1 MIISQIEY
9 EHSFLLSFV
18 GDTVTFLLSGPGSAD
33 FSIHPTSGIVSS
45 SHALDYESFAF
56 YLLTVTASDTNGGM
70 AQTTLNVTVVDQ
82 NDDPAFV
89 SAPFTAQVD
98 ENLVSGSTVLKLTAT
113 DQDVGDSLTFSI
125 AGTNSVHFAVSS
137 TGLITT
143 TQALDYETV
152 STYSLNISVSDSASS
167 VTEALTIT
175 VRNTNDAPV
184 FSNAPYAVTVPEN
197 NASAVVHTVS
207 ATDEDSGD
215 TLTFFLTGE
224 GSGDFSILS
233 STGLVSLNTALDY
246 ELKSSYVLSV
256 IVRDENGGQA
266 TSSLTVSVSD
276 ENDSPS
282 FIGTPYSVSLD
293 EDVSVGTIVLQASAI
308 DEDSSDNLT
317 YTLSGTSSSDF
328 SIASSSGIITTAVTL
343 DYESVSSY
351 SLTVAVSDGII
362 SITQAVI
369 ISITDKNDVPA
380 FVAAPYSITVAENT
394 TTSSLLTISASD
406 QDTADTLN
414 FLLLGSGNEL
424 FSIHLTSGVV
434 ALTTA
439 LDYEVTSLYT
449 LTIRVSDSNG
459 GVVTTS
465 LTVTVSDVNDS
476 PQFLGAP
483 YSATISE
490 NLPSGSD
497 VIKIAAI
504 DADGDSL
511 TYSLSGTNSGH
522 FQISSASG
530 LIETSQALDYET
542 LNSYSLTVSISD
554 GTISTTASLTITVTN
569 INDAPYVTNLPA
581 NVTVFEND
589 VTAAVIDV
597 NATDPDDNNIT
608 FTLSGTGSDDFVINS
623 ATGRITLS
631 APLNYEQQ
639 ALYSLTVRVSD
650 GMGGVAAASL
660 TVTAVNQ
667 NDAPVILGA
676 PYITSIEESLNAGAI
691 VYKVAVS
698 DEDTSDSFTFTLS
711 GTNSNHFAIS
721 VAGIITTAQILDYET
736 VSYYTLVITV
746 SDGTEKVN
754 TTLTVNVVD
763 TNDPPQFTNAPY
775 TVSVDENDASAV
787 VGNVTAVDVDSGKSC
802 ALKTYLKHL
811 EKLYKKFLEYLA

>member
-1 MIISQIEY
+1 M
-9 EHSFLLSFV
+9 
-18 GDTVTFLLSGPGSAD
+18 
-33 FSIHPTSGIVSS
+33 
-45 SHALDYESFAF
+45 AF

-82 NDDPAFV
+82 NDDPDFV

-113 DQDVGDSLTFSI
+113 DQDLGDSLTLSI
-125 AGTNSVHFAVSS
+125 AGTNSGHFAVSS

-152 STYSLNISVSDSASS
+152 NTYSLNISVSDSISS

-175 VRNTNDAPV
+175 VQDTNDAPV
-184 FSNAPYAVTVPEN
+184 FSSAPYTVTIPEN
-197 NASAVVHTVS
+197 NASAVVLTVS
-207 ATDEDSGD
+207 ATDADSGD
-215 TLTFFLTGE
+215 TLTFFLSGV

-246 ELKSSYVLSV
+246 ERKSSYVFSV
-256 IVRDENGGQA
+256 IVRDGNGGQA
-266 TSSLTVSVSD
+266 TSSLTVTVSD

-282 FIGTPYSVSLD
+282 FIGTPYTMSLD
-293 EDVSVGTIVLQASAI
+293 EDLSIGTIVLQPSAI

-317 YTLSGTSSSDF
+317 YTLSGTNSSDF
-328 SIASSSGIITTAVTL
+328 SIASSSGIIATAVTF

-351 SLTVAVSDGII
+351 SLTVVVSDGTDSNSQAVTI
-362 SITQAVI
+362 SII
-369 ISITDKNDVPA
+369 DKNDAPS

-394 TTSSLLTISASD
+394 TTSSLLTVNASD

-414 FLLLGSGNEL
+414 FLLLGSGSEL

-449 LTIRVSDSNG
+449 LTVRVSDSNG
-459 GVVTTS
+459 GVATTS

-476 PQFLGAP
+476 PQFLGTP

-497 VIKIAAI
+497 VIKITAI

-511 TYSLSGTNSGH
+511 TYSLSGMNSGH
-522 FQISSASG
+522 FQISSSSG
-530 LIETSQALDYET
+530 LIETTQELDYET
-542 LNSYSLTVSISD
+542 LNSYSLTVSVSD
-554 GTISTTASLTITVTN
+554 GALSITGSLTITVAN

-581 NVTVFEND
+581 NVTVIEND
-589 VTAAVIDV
+589 VTAAVMDV

-631 APLNYEQQ
+631 GPLNYELQ

-650 GMGGVAAASL
+650 GRGGVAAESL
-660 TVTAVNQ
+660 TVITVNQ

-676 PYITSIEESLNAGAI
+676 PYTTGIEESLNAGSK
-691 VYKVAVS
+691 VYEVAVS

-711 GTNSNHFAIS
+711 GTNSNHFVIS
-721 VAGIITTAQILDYET
+721 SAGIITTAQRLDYET
-736 VSYYTLVITV
+736 VSTYTLIITV
-746 SDGTEKVN
+746 SDGTENVN
-754 TTLTVNVVD
+754 TTLTVFVVD

-775 TVSVDENDASAV
+775 TVSVDENDAGAV
-787 VGNVTAVDVDSGKSC
+787 LGNVTAVDVDSGKSC
-802 ALKTYLKHL
+802 VLKNY
-811 EKLYKKFLEYLA
+811 

>member
-1 MIISQIEY
+1 M
-9 EHSFLLSFV
+9 
-18 GDTVTFLLSGPGSAD
+18 
-33 FSIHPTSGIVSS
+33 
-45 SHALDYESFAF
+45 AF
-56 YLLTVTASDTNGGM
+56 YLLTVTASDAKGGM

-82 NDDPAFV
+82 NDDPHFV

-125 AGTNSVHFAVSS
+125 AGTNSGHFAISS
-137 TGLITT
+137 TGLVTT

-152 STYSLNISVSDSASS
+152 NTYSLNISVSDSTSS

-175 VRNTNDAPV
+175 VQDTNDAPV
-184 FSNAPYAVTVPEN
+184 FANAPYTVTIPEN
-197 NASAVVHTVS
+197 NASAVVLTVS
-207 ATDEDSGD
+207 ATDADSGD
-215 TLTFFLTGE
+215 TLTFFLSGV

-233 STGLVSLNTALDY
+233 STGLVSLNTALDH
-246 ELKSSYVLSV
+246 ERKSSYVLSA
-256 IVRDENGGQA
+256 IVRDGNGGQA
-266 TSSLTVSVSD
+266 TSSLTVTVSD
-276 ENDSPS
+276 ENDSLR

-293 EDVSVGTIVLQASAI
+293 EDVSIGTIVLQVSAI
-308 DEDSSDNLT
+308 DEDSSDSLT
-317 YTLSGTSSSDF
+317 YTLSGTNSSDF
-328 SIASSSGIITTAVTL
+328 SIASSSGVITTAVNL
-343 DYESVSSY
+343 DYESINSY
-351 SLTVAVSDGII
+351 SLTVAVSDGTDSI
-362 SITQAVI
+362 SQAVT
-369 ISITDKNDVPA
+369 ISITDKNDAPT

-394 TTSSLLTISASD
+394 TTSSLLTVSAAD

-414 FLLLGSGNEL
+414 FLLLGSGSEL

-439 LDYEVTSLYT
+439 LDYEVTSFYS
-449 LTIRVSDSNG
+449 LTVRVSDSNG
-459 GVVTTS
+459 GVATTS
-465 LTVTVSDVNDS
+465 LTLTVSDVNDS

-497 VIKIAAI
+497 VIKITAI
-504 DADGDSL
+504 DADDDYL

-522 FQISSASG
+522 FQISSSSG
-530 LIETSQALDYET
+530 LIETTQELDYET
-542 LNSYSLTVSISD
+542 LNSYSLTVSVSD
-554 GTISTTASLTITVTN
+554 GTLSITASLTITVTN

-581 NVTVFEND
+581 NITVVEND

-631 APLNYEQQ
+631 VPLNYELQ

-650 GMGGVAAASL
+650 GMGGVAAESL
-660 TVTAVNQ
+660 TVITVNQ

-676 PYITSIEESLNAGAI
+676 PYTASIEESLNAGSR
-691 VYKVAVS
+691 VYEVAVF
-698 DEDTSDSFTFTLS
+698 DEDTSDSLTFTLS
-711 GTNSNHFAIS
+711 GTNSHHFAIS
-721 VAGIITTAQILDYET
+721 LAGIITTSQILDYET
-736 VSYYTLVITV
+736 VSTYTLVITV
-746 SDGTEKVN
+746 SDDTENVN
-754 TTLTVNVVD
+754 TTLTVYVVD
-763 TNDPPQFTNAPY
+763 TNDSPQFTNAPY

-802 ALKTYLKHL
+802 VLRNYDDNAPIGCNRK
-811 EKLYKKFLEYLA
+811 

>member
-1 MIISQIEY
+1 M
-9 EHSFLLSFV
+9 
-18 GDTVTFLLSGPGSAD
+18 TFLLSGPGSAD

-56 YLLTVTASDTNGGM
+56 YILTVIASDTNGGM

-98 ENLVSGSTVLKLTAT
+98 ENLVSGTTVLKLTAT

-152 STYSLNISVSDSASS
+152 NTYSLNISVSDSASS

-246 ELKSSYVLSV
+246 ERKSSYVLSV

-293 EDVSVGTIVLQASAI
+293 EDVSVGTIMLQASAI

-351 SLTVAVSDGII
+351 SLTVAVSDGIV
-362 SITQAVI
+362 SITQAVT

-380 FVAAPYSITVAENT
+380 FVAAPYSVTVAENT
-394 TTSSLLTISASD
+394 TTSSLLTINASD
-406 QDTADTLN
+406 QDTLN
-414 FLLLGSGNEL
+414 FLLLGSGSEL

-434 ALTTA
+434 ALTTV

-449 LTIRVSDSNG
+449 LTVRVSDSNG
-459 GVVTTS
+459 GIATTS

-530 LIETSQALDYET
+530 LIETNQEHDYET
-542 LNSYSLTVSISD
+542 LNSYSLTVSVSD
-554 GTISTTASLTITVTN
+554 GTLSITASLTITVTN

-667 NDAPVILGA
+667 NDAPVILGG
-676 PYITSIEESLNAGAI
+676 PYTTSIEESLNAGTI

-711 GTNSNHFAIS
+711 GTDSNHFAIS
-721 VAGIITTAQILDYET
+721 IAGIITTAQTLDYET
-736 VSYYTLVITV
+736 VSSYTLIITV

-787 VGNVTAVDVDSGKSC
+787 VGNVTAVDVDRGKSC
-802 ALKTYLKHL
+802 VLKTYLKNL
-811 EKLYKKFLEYLA
+811 

>member
-1 MIISQIEY
+1 M
-9 EHSFLLSFV
+9 
-18 GDTVTFLLSGPGSAD
+18 
-33 FSIHPTSGIVSS
+33 SS
-45 SHALDYESFAF
+45 SHAVDYESLPF
-56 YLLTVTASDTNGGM
+56 YLLTVTASDTNGGL

-143 TQALDYETV
+143 TQSLDYETV
-152 STYSLNISVSDSASS
+152 NTYSLNISVSDSTNS

-175 VRNTNDAPV
+175 VRDTNDAPV
-184 FSNAPYAVTVPEN
+184 FANAPYTVTVPEN
-197 NASAVVHTVS
+197 NASVIVHTVS
-207 ATDEDSGD
+207 ATDADSGN
-215 TLTFFLTGE
+215 TLTYFLSGV

-246 ELKSSYVLSV
+246 ERKSSYVLSV
-256 IVRDENGGQA
+256 IVRDGNGGQA
-266 TSSLTVSVSD
+266 TSSLTVTVSD

-293 EDVSVGTIVLQASAI
+293 EDVSIGTTVLQASAI
-308 DEDSSDNLT
+308 DEDSNDTLT
-317 YTLSGTSSSDF
+317 YTLSGTNSSDF
-328 SIASSSGIITTAVTL
+328 SIASSTGIITTAVTL

-351 SLTVAVSDGII
+351 SLTVTVSDGRDSI
-362 SITQAVI
+362 SQAII
-369 ISITDKNDVPA
+369 ISITDKNDAPI
-380 FVAAPYSITVAENT
+380 FVAAPYSITVDENT

-406 QDTADTLN
+406 RDTADTLN
-414 FLLLGSGNEL
+414 FLLLGSGSEL

-449 LTIRVSDSNG
+449 LTVRVSDSNG
-459 GVVTTS
+459 GIATTS

-476 PQFLGAP
+476 PQFLGTP

-497 VIKIAAI
+497 VIKITAI

-511 TYSLSGTNSGH
+511 TYGLSGTNSGH
-522 FQISSASG
+522 FQISSSSG
-530 LIETSQALDYET
+530 LIETTRELNYET
-542 LNSYSLTVSISD
+542 LNFYSLTVSGSD
-554 GTISTTASLTITVTN
+554 GTLSITTSLTITVTN
-569 INDAPYVTNLPA
+569 INDVPYVTNLPA
-581 NVTVFEND
+581 NVTVVEND
-589 VTAAVIDV
+589 VTATVIDV
-597 NATDPDDNNIT
+597 NAADPDGNNIT
-608 FTLSGTGSDDFVINS
+608 YTLSGTGSDDFLINS

-631 APLNYEQQ
+631 APLNYELQ
-639 ALYSLTVRVSD
+639 AVYSLTVRVSD
-650 GMGGVAAASL
+650 GIGGVAAASL
-660 TVTAVNQ
+660 TVIAVNQ

-676 PYITSIEESLNAGAI
+676 PYTTSIEESLNAGSI
-691 VYKVAVS
+691 VYEVAVS
-698 DEDTSDSFTFTLS
+698 DEDVSDSFTFTLS

-721 VAGIITTAQILDYET
+721 AAGIITTAQILDYET
-736 VSYYTLVITV
+736 VSSYTLIIAV
-746 SDGTEKVN
+746 SDGTENVN
-754 TTLTVNVVD
+754 TTLTVYVVD
-763 TNDPPQFTNAPY
+763 TNDSPQFTNAPY
-775 TVSVDENDASAV
+775 TVSVDENDANAV

-802 ALKTYLKHL
+802 V
-811 EKLYKKFLEYLA
+811 F

>member
-1 MIISQIEY
+1 M
-9 EHSFLLSFV
+9 
-18 GDTVTFLLSGPGSAD
+18 
-33 FSIHPTSGIVSS
+33 
-45 SHALDYESFAF
+45 AF
-56 YLLTVTASDTNGGM
+56 YLLTVTASDAKGGM

-82 NDDPAFV
+82 NDDPHFV

-125 AGTNSVHFAVSS
+125 AGTNSGHFAISS
-137 TGLITT
+137 TGLVTT

-152 STYSLNISVSDSASS
+152 NTYSLNISVSDSTSS

-175 VRNTNDAPV
+175 VQDTNDAPV
-184 FSNAPYAVTVPEN
+184 FANAPYTVTIPEN
-197 NASAVVHTVS
+197 NASAVVLTVS
-207 ATDEDSGD
+207 ATDADSGD
-215 TLTFFLTGE
+215 TLTFFLSGV

-233 STGLVSLNTALDY
+233 STGLVSLNTALDH
-246 ELKSSYVLSV
+246 ERKSSYVLSV
-256 IVRDENGGQA
+256 IVRDGNGGQA
-266 TSSLTVSVSD
+266 TSSLTVTVSD
-276 ENDSPS
+276 ENDSLR

-293 EDVSVGTIVLQASAI
+293 EYVSIGTIVLQVSAI
-308 DEDSSDNLT
+308 DEDSSDSLT
-317 YTLSGTSSSDF
+317 YTLSGTNSSDF
-328 SIASSSGIITTAVTL
+328 SIASSSGVITTAVNL
-343 DYESVSSY
+343 DYESINSY
-351 SLTVAVSDGII
+351 SLTVAVSDGTDSI
-362 SITQAVI
+362 SQAVT
-369 ISITDKNDVPA
+369 ISITDKNDAPT

-394 TTSSLLTISASD
+394 TTSSLLTVSAAD

-414 FLLLGSGNEL
+414 FLLLGSGSEL

-439 LDYEVTSLYT
+439 LDYEVTSFYS
-449 LTIRVSDSNG
+449 LTVRVSDSNG
-459 GVVTTS
+459 GVATTS
-465 LTVTVSDVNDS
+465 LTLTVSDVNDS

-497 VIKIAAI
+497 VIKITAI
-504 DADGDSL
+504 DADGDYL

-522 FQISSASG
+522 FQISSSSG
-530 LIETSQALDYET
+530 LIETTQELDYET
-542 LNSYSLTVSISD
+542 LNSYSLTVSVSD
-554 GTISTTASLTITVTN
+554 GTLSITASLTITVTN

-581 NVTVFEND
+581 NITVVEND

-631 APLNYEQQ
+631 VPLNYELQ

-650 GMGGVAAASL
+650 GMGGVAAESL
-660 TVTAVNQ
+660 TVITVNQ

-676 PYITSIEESLNAGAI
+676 PYTASIEESLNAGSR
-691 VYKVAVS
+691 VYEVAVF
-698 DEDTSDSFTFTLS
+698 DEDTSDSLTFTLS
-711 GTNSNHFAIS
+711 GTNSHHFAIS
-721 VAGIITTAQILDYET
+721 LAGIITTSQILDYET
-736 VSYYTLVITV
+736 VSTYTLVITV
-746 SDGTEKVN
+746 SDDTENVN
-754 TTLTVNVVD
+754 TTLTVYVVD
-763 TNDPPQFTNAPY
+763 TNDSPQFTNAPY

-802 ALKTYLKHL
+802 VLRNYNDNAPIGCNRK
-811 EKLYKKFLEYLA
+811 

>member
-1 MIISQIEY
+1 M
-9 EHSFLLSFV
+9 
-18 GDTVTFLLSGPGSAD
+18 
-33 FSIHPTSGIVSS
+33 SS
-45 SHALDYESFAF
+45 SHAVDYESLPF
-56 YLLTVTASDTNGGM
+56 YLLTVTASDTNGGL

-125 AGTNSVHFAVSS
+125 AGTNSAHFAVSS

-143 TQALDYETV
+143 TQSLDYETV
-152 STYSLNISVSDSASS
+152 NTYSLNISVSDSTNS

-175 VRNTNDAPV
+175 VRDTNDAPV
-184 FSNAPYAVTVPEN
+184 FANAPYTVTVPEN
-197 NASAVVHTVS
+197 NASAIVHTVS
-207 ATDEDSGD
+207 ATDADSGN
-215 TLTFFLTGE
+215 TLTYFLSGV

-246 ELKSSYVLSV
+246 ERKSSYVLSV
-256 IVRDENGGQA
+256 IVRDGNGGQA
-266 TSSLTVSVSD
+266 TSSLTVTVSD
-276 ENDSPS
+276 ENDRPS

-293 EDVSVGTIVLQASAI
+293 EDVSIGTTVLQASAI
-308 DEDSSDNLT
+308 DEDSNDTLT
-317 YTLSGTSSSDF
+317 YTLSGTNSSDF
-328 SIASSSGIITTAVTL
+328 SIASSTGIITTAVTL

-351 SLTVAVSDGII
+351 SLTVTVSDGRDSI
-362 SITQAVI
+362 SQAII
-369 ISITDKNDVPA
+369 ISITDKNDAPT
-380 FVAAPYSITVAENT
+380 FVAAPYSITVDENT

-414 FLLLGSGNEL
+414 FLLLGSGSEL

-449 LTIRVSDSNG
+449 LTVRVSDSNG
-459 GVVTTS
+459 GIATTS

-476 PQFLGAP
+476 PQFLCTP

-497 VIKIAAI
+497 VIKITAI

-522 FQISSASG
+522 FQISSSSG
-530 LIETSQALDYET
+530 LIETTRELNYET
-542 LNSYSLTVSISD
+542 LNFYSLTVSGSD
-554 GTISTTASLTITVTN
+554 GTLSITTSLTITVTN
-569 INDAPYVTNLPA
+569 INDVPYVTNLPA
-581 NVTVFEND
+581 NVTVVEND
-589 VTAAVIDV
+589 VTATVIDV
-597 NATDPDDNNIT
+597 NAADPDGNNIT
-608 FTLSGTGSDDFVINS
+608 YTLSGTGSDDFLINS

-631 APLNYEQQ
+631 APLNYELQ
-639 ALYSLTVRVSD
+639 AVYSLTVRVSD
-650 GMGGVAAASL
+650 GIGGVAAASL
-660 TVTAVNQ
+660 TVIAVNQ

-676 PYITSIEESLNAGAI
+676 PYTTSIEESLNAGSI
-691 VYKVAVS
+691 VYEVAVS
-698 DEDTSDSFTFTLS
+698 DEDVSDSFTFTLS

-721 VAGIITTAQILDYET
+721 AAGIIITAQILDYET
-736 VSYYTLVITV
+736 VSSYTLIIAV
-746 SDGTEKVN
+746 SDGTENVN
-754 TTLTVNVVD
+754 TTLTVYVVD
-763 TNDPPQFTNAPY
+763 TNDSPQFTNAPY
-775 TVSVDENDASAV
+775 TVSVDENDANAV

-802 ALKTYLKHL
+802 V
-811 EKLYKKFLEYLA
+811 F

>member
-1 MIISQIEY
+1 M
-9 EHSFLLSFV
+9 
-18 GDTVTFLLSGPGSAD
+18 
-33 FSIHPTSGIVSS
+33 SS
-45 SHALDYESFAF
+45 SHAVDYESLPF
-56 YLLTVTASDTNGGM
+56 YLLTVTASDTNGGL

-125 AGTNSVHFAVSS
+125 AGTNSAHFAVSS

-143 TQALDYETV
+143 TQSLDYETV
-152 STYSLNISVSDSASS
+152 NTYSLNISVSDSTNS

-175 VRNTNDAPV
+175 VRDTNDAPV
-184 FSNAPYAVTVPEN
+184 FANAPYTVTVPEN
-197 NASAVVHTVS
+197 NASAIVHTVS
-207 ATDEDSGD
+207 ATDADSGN
-215 TLTFFLTGE
+215 TLTYFLSGV

-246 ELKSSYVLSV
+246 ERKSSYILSV
-256 IVRDENGGQA
+256 IVRDGNGGQA
-266 TSSLTVSVSD
+266 TSSLTVTVSD

-282 FIGTPYSVSLD
+282 FIGIPYSVSLD
-293 EDVSVGTIVLQASAI
+293 EDVSIGTTVLQASAI
-308 DEDSSDNLT
+308 DEDSNDTLT
-317 YTLSGTSSSDF
+317 YTLSGTNSSDF
-328 SIASSSGIITTAVTL
+328 SIASSTGIITTAVTL

-351 SLTVAVSDGII
+351 SLTVTVSDGRDSI
-362 SITQAVI
+362 SQAII
-369 ISITDKNDVPA
+369 ISITDKNDAPT
-380 FVAAPYSITVAENT
+380 FVAAPYSITVDENT

-414 FLLLGSGNEL
+414 FLLLGSGSEL

-449 LTIRVSDSNG
+449 LTVRVFDSNG
-459 GVVTTS
+459 GIATTS

-476 PQFLGAP
+476 PQFLGTP

-497 VIKIAAI
+497 VIKITAI

-522 FQISSASG
+522 FQISSSSG
-530 LIETSQALDYET
+530 LIETTRELNYET
-542 LNSYSLTVSISD
+542 LNFYSLTVSGSD
-554 GTISTTASLTITVTN
+554 GTLSITTSLTVTITN
-569 INDAPYVTNLPA
+569 INDVPYVTNLPA
-581 NVTVFEND
+581 NVTVVEND
-589 VTAAVIDV
+589 VTATVIDV
-597 NATDPDDNNIT
+597 NAADPDGNNIT
-608 FTLSGTGSDDFVINS
+608 YTLSGTGSDDFLINS

-631 APLNYEQQ
+631 APLNYELQ
-639 ALYSLTVRVSD
+639 AVYSLTVRVSD
-650 GMGGVAAASL
+650 GIGGVAAASL
-660 TVTAVNQ
+660 TVIAVNQ

-676 PYITSIEESLNAGAI
+676 PYTTSIEESLNAGSI
-691 VYKVAVS
+691 VYEVAVS
-698 DEDTSDSFTFTLS
+698 DEDVSDSFTFTLS

-721 VAGIITTAQILDYET
+721 AAGIITTAQILDYET
-736 VSYYTLVITV
+736 VSSYTLIIAV
-746 SDGTEKVN
+746 SDGTENVN
-754 TTLTVNVVD
+754 TTLTVYVVD
-763 TNDPPQFTNAPY
+763 TNDSPQFTNAPY
-775 TVSVDENDASAV
+775 TVSVDENDANAV

-802 ALKTYLKHL
+802 V
-811 EKLYKKFLEYLA
+811 F